1 MAVPTS
7 GVLTMEGLAQEV
19 LYGTYGSGNVI
30 SPIHMYDLINGG
42 NSAGSGNSYPAI
54 NTSCTPNPHTRTSLQ
69 LPYVGCE
76 GCLTINV
83 YYATSIGDASNL
95 TTGSVLYTD
104 PALTTPL
111 SNGSPSFGSC
121 RQDGFTNTI
130 PSNQRKCSSG
140 CFFDFDVN
148 SSGVIQS
155 GFSCGCP

>member
-1 MAVPTS
+1 MAVPTT
-7 GVLTMEGLAQEV
+7 GTLTMLGLAQEAK
-19 LYGTYGSGNVI
+19 YGTYGSGTLPHAI
-30 SPIHMYDLINGG
+30 KMSDLINGG
-42 NSAGSGNSYPAI
+42 GQNFFPAI
-54 NTSCTPNPHTRTSLQ
+54 NTGCTPNPHTRTSNV
-69 LPYVGCE
+69 LPYVGCDTD
-76 GCLTINV
+76 GCPGGLIDV

-95 TTGSVLYTD
+95 TTGDVLYTNS
-104 PALTTPL
+104 ALTTTL
-111 SNGSPSFGSC
+111 SVDDW